1 MIYTLTFSPAID
13 YVVYLD
19 HMEPGAT
26 NRSLR
31 ENYYYGGKGINVST
45 ILTRLGIENTALG
58 FVAGFTGREL
68 EQGLKKKGIHTD
80 FIHLEDG
87 ITRIN
92 IKLKTDRETEIN
104 TQGAAI
110 TPDKLEELL
119 VKLDDLKQEDILVIS
134 GSVPNTLP
142 DNIYEVILGRL
153 EGRNVRYVVD
163 AAGQLLKKVLKF
175 RPFFV
180 KPNLAELEE
189 LAGQKIKTDDD
200 LREAAG
206 RLQALGAQNV
216 LVSLG
221 KDGAYLLCEDGRE
234 FRMKA
239 IPQKA
244 KNTVGAGDSM
254 VAGFL
259 AGYLEKKDYEY
270 ALEMGI
276 AAGSATACSD
286 DLATRDKVMDF
297 YQALHH
303 AKGEITDEDY

>member
-104 TQGAAI
+104 TQ
-110 TPDKLEELL
+110 
-119 VKLDDLKQEDILVIS
+119 
-134 GSVPNTLP
+134 
-142 DNIYEVILGRL
+142 
-153 EGRNVRYVVD
+153 
-163 AAGQLLKKVLKF
+163 
-175 RPFFV
+175 
-180 KPNLAELEE
+180 
-189 LAGQKIKTDDD
+189 
-200 LREAAG
+200 
-206 RLQALGAQNV
+206 
-216 LVSLG
+216 
-221 KDGAYLLCEDGRE
+221 
-234 FRMKA
+234 
-239 IPQKA
+239 
-244 KNTVGAGDSM
+244 
-254 VAGFL
+254 
-259 AGYLEKKDYEY
+259 
-270 ALEMGI
+270 
-276 AAGSATACSD
+276 
-286 DLATRDKVMDF
+286 
-297 YQALHH
+297 
-303 AKGEITDEDY
+303 